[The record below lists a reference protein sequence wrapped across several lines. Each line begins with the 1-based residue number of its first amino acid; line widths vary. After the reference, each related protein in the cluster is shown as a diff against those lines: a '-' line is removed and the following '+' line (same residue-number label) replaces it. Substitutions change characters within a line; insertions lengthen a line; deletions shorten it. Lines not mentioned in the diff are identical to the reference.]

1 MRWGMLNP
9 PVYNLSR
16 DTIFPPS
23 MVTKT
28 ISGEYPNRGE
38 TKGPKRDMAIFI
50 TSLLRKGRANPN
62 LPLEKR
68 KIPIISIYY
77 VKRGRER

>member
-1 MRWGMLNP
+1 MRWGMLSP

-23 MVTKT
+23 MVTRT

-50 TSLLRKGRANPN
+50 TRLIRKGRANPK
-62 LPLEKR
+62 LPPEKR
-68 KIPIISIYY
+68 KLSIISICY